1 MMAEQQKK
9 WDEEDAEEGV
19 LPGEGT
25 LNEEKKKPD
34 ANGENAN
41 EEEDGEEEDPNK
53 LKLDLTLLVP
63 ALQKFHKEREDQIIQ
78 KGMQNMGK
86 AKKKESKF

>member
-1 MMAEQQKK
+1 M
-9 WDEEDAEEGV
+9 
-19 LPGEGT
+19 
-25 LNEEKKKPD
+25 NEEKKKPD

-63 ALQKFHKEREDQIIQ
+63 ALQKFHKERED
-78 KGMQNMGK
+78 
-86 AKKKESKF
+86 